1 LLKAFLVPEISRFFG
16 IVIRMFTEAGA
27 QHHTPH
33 FHAFYQNHVAVFG
46 VDPID
51 LIAGE
56 IPRPQRRL
64 TEAWAELHKAELQA
78 DWVRLQTGRPALPI
92 APLQ

>member
-1 LLKAFLVPEISRFFG
+1 MLEAFAVPEISRFFG

-46 VDPID
+46 VDPAD
-51 LIAGE
+51 LIAGDM
-56 IPRPQRRL
+56 PPPQRRL
-64 TEAWAELHKAELQA
+64 IEAWSELHNAELQD
-78 DWVRLQTGRPALPI
+78 DWARLQAGRPALPI

>member
-1 LLKAFLVPEISRFFG
+1 MLDAFTVPEISRFFG

-33 FHAFYQNHVAVFG
+33 FHAFYQEHVAVFSLN
-46 VDPID
+46 PID

-56 IPRPQRRL
+56 MPRPQRRL
-64 TEAWAELHKAELQA
+64 IEAWAELHKAELEA
-78 DWVRLQTGRPALPI
+78 DWARLQAGQPALPI
-92 APLQ
+92 VPLQ

>member
-1 LLKAFLVPEISRFFG
+1 MLGAFTVPELSRFFG
-16 IVIRMFTEAGA
+16 IVIRMFTETGA

-33 FHAFYQNHVAVFG
+33 FHAFYQNRVAVFG

-51 LIAGE
+51 MIAGE
-56 IPRPQRRL
+56 MPRPQRRL
-64 TEAWAELHKAELQA
+64 IEAWAELHKTELQA
-78 DWVRLQTGRPALPI
+78 DWARLQAGQPALPI